1 MESEIIVVI
10 VVATALVFDFTNGF
24 HDTANVVAT
33 SISTRA
39 MPPRL
44 PSATRRSSTSPARSS
59 RSRWPPR
66 SPTDVVEVQANSIGL
81 LAVFGGLVG
90 AIAWNL
96 ITWYFGLPS
105 SSSHALIGGMVG
117 AVFVAEG
124 PERGSFEE
132 GILGKVMIPAIV
144 APMLAFVVGGLAI
157 VVLYRI
163 VARLRPA
170 PVVGGFRLG
179 QVISGGLLAL
189 AHGTNDAQKTMGV
202 ITLALVANGTI
213 AEDNFH
219 VPDWVVITSATAIAL
234 GTYVGGWR
242 IIKTMGSRIHKM
254 DAAQGFAAQ
263 GSGATVILA
272 ASHVGFP
279 LSTTHTISGAGDRLG
294 RGQAALRRA
303 LGRGRQHRRR
313 LDPDAARRRADR
325 RAHLSGH
332 ARVRDRGRR
341 SDRGLGRDPGRRGD
355 ALRAG
360 ARGAPPGVVPAPGSS
375 PS

>member
-1 MESEIIVVI
+1 MGSEIIVVI
-10 VVATALVFDFTNGF
+10 VVATALIFDFTNGF

-39 MPPRL
+39 MPPKL
-44 PSATRRSSTSPARSS
+44 AVGYASVLNFVGAFISLEVAATVAN
-59 RSRWPPR
+59 
-66 SPTDVVEVQANSIGL
+66 DVVEVQANSTGL

-124 PERGSFEE
+124 PDSVFFLE
-132 GILGKVMIPAIV
+132 GIIGKVMVPAIV
-144 APMLAFVVGGLAI
+144 APVLAFVVGGLAI
-157 VVLYRI
+157 VALYRI
-163 VARLRPA
+163 VARLRPG
-170 PVVGGFRLG
+170 PVVAGFRLG

-279 LSTTHTISGAGDRLG
+279 LSTTQTISGAVIGSGAAKRLSAVRWG
-294 RGQAALRRA
+294 VAGNIVVAWILTLPGAALIGGLTYLVTRA
-303 LGRGRQHRRR
+303 FGTGAVGPIVVSAGILVGGGM
-313 LDPDAARRRADR
+313 LLARSRE
-325 RAHLSGH
+325 
-332 ARVRDRGRR
+332 
-341 SDRGLGRDPGRRGD
+341 
-355 ALRAG
+355 
-360 ARGAPPGVVPAPGSS
+360 GAPPGVVPAHGGSS
-375 PS
+375 S